1 MEMCV
6 DSNIQKLYEKM
17 KKNGY
22 DTTPRNITNIYP
34 SGFSSSEN
42 NESEKI

>member
-1 MEMCV
+1 ME
-6 DSNIQKLYEKM
+6 
-17 KKNGY
+17 KNGY
-22 DTTPRNITNIYP
+22 DTKPRDITNIYP